1 MEQAEIEI
9 TLSVFGRACGQS
21 IRQRHETLPM
31 GSTVRD
37 LMKRLEEQDE
47 LPIAFGESDDFNAF
61 YVVVNGRNAMVSG
74 GLDRELEH
82 QSSVLVLPAIASG

>member
-1 MEQAEIEI
+1 MGA
-9 TLSVFGRACGQS
+9 LAGNPYGSGMKRC
-21 IRQRHETLPM
+21 PM

-47 LPIAFGESDDFNAF
+47 LPIAFGESDDFNEF

>member
-1 MEQAEIEI
+1 MNRCR
-9 TLSVFGRACGQS
+9 V
-21 IRQRHETLPM
+21 
-31 GSTVRD
+31 GSAVRD
-37 LMKRLEEQDE
+37 RRKRLYGQDGR
-47 LPIAFGESDDFNAF
+47 PFAFGESDDVNEF

>member
-1 MEQAEIEI
+1 
-9 TLSVFGRACGQS
+9 
-21 IRQRHETLPM
+21 M
-31 GSTVRD
+31 GATVRD

-47 LPIAFGESDDFNAF
+47 LPIAFGESDDFNEF